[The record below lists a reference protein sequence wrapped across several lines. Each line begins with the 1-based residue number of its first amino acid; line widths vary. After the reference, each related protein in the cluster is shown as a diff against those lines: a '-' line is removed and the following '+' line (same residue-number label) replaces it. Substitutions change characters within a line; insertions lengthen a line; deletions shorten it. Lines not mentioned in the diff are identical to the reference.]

1 MVLLYSLYLVGILQ
15 KVDPLLRTDKKI
27 VTNSGHFSGQSEI
40 EVFGVL
46 KSSKKGLAQEEAER
60 RLKIYGKNTIQ
71 HQRHFIWLKRIIS
84 QLKNPIISILL
95 VSSIVLYLIGHAIDA
110 HIILAVLIINLAISF
125 VQEGKVSRAFELLRS
140 VNQLYALVRRDGKQ
154 IQVPADNLVPGDVV
168 SFKAGSKIPADIR
181 ILSENN
187 LQVNES
193 ILTGEWA
200 PVNKQVI
207 TLANQKTLAE
217 QVNMAWKGTTVITG
231 SATGVV
237 VSTGEQTA
245 VGGIA
250 KELYEEEARTPLQ
263 TQIEKLAQWI
273 MIMVLV
279 AVLGIIGIGLIQG
292 VPLVDIMITAI
303 AVSIAGIP
311 SGLPAAITV
320 VLVLGMQS
328 VLKSKG
334 LVRNMLAAE
343 TLGATTWILMDKTGT
358 LTNGNMMLAEI
369 IFTDIREEVSD
380 ETISPIGRSIVHNA
394 FLTTDG
400 RRLTRDSGSDDKEDE
415 TVLRGS
421 AIEQSLVRACE
432 EVCSE
437 TPVRDK
443 RIAYLPFDSVRKYS
457 CAITQEQSGEKFYY
471 IVGAPEIVI
480 DKSEQVYKGGRAAL
494 LTDKD
499 RKHLHAM
506 LAEEAGKGRRVIAI
520 GSKKMEVKGA
530 KDEQEFYQNIA
541 EKEDHEVTFLALL
554 SLEDTVRADIPAA
567 IRRIRDSH
575 VTLTMVTGDNQYT
588 ALHIAEKSGIIAK
601 GDAKDTLTGN
611 DIQDM
616 SDEELFTK
624 AKTVR
629 VFARMA
635 PDQKSRLLRVLLDR
649 KEVVAMT
656 GDGVNDAP
664 SLHRASIG
672 IAVAS
677 GTDVAKEASDLIL
690 LKNSF
695 STITASIIEGKKIIR
710 NLKKI
715 LIYLLSTSFSEAIL
729 VAGGLLATAALPI
742 TPIQILWANIIE
754 EAFMAFAFAF
764 EKESE
769 DIAKCDP
776 RNERTRNIISS
787 NVRKAIIILAI
798 MTGLFLLGVYTYLTR
813 FTDLSHEQIQTVMF
827 LTVSV
832 DSIFMALSLKQLNKS
847 IFKTNL
853 FSNKWLV
860 GAIGLSIVLIV
871 IAFLTPSL
879 ARILSLTAVPL
890 WIFSVVP
897 ISALFHISVIEIIKA
912 TLFKKDFISPKQ
924 QVMRSGTW

>member
-1 MVLLYSLYLVGILQ
+1 MY
-15 KVDPLLRTDKKI
+15 TDKKI
-27 VTNSGHFSGQSEI
+27 VSNSGHFSEQSEA
-40 EVFGVL
+40 EVFGIL
-46 KSSKKGLAQEEAER
+46 KSSKKGLTQEDAER
-60 RLKIYGKNTIQ
+60 RLKAYGKNMIQ
-71 HQRHFIWLKRIIS
+71 RKKHFVWLMRVVS
-84 QLKNPIISILL
+84 QLKNPIVSILL
-95 VSSIVLYLIGHAIDA
+95 VSSVVLYLIGHAVDA
-110 HIILAVLIINLAISF
+110 HIILAVLIINLVISF

-140 VNQLYALVRRDGKQ
+140 VNPLYALVRRNGKQ

-168 SFKAGSKIPADIR
+168 SFRAGSKIPADIR
-181 ILSENN
+181 ILNENN
-187 LQVNES
+187 LQINES

-207 TLANQKTLAE
+207 TLVSQKTLAE

-237 VSTGEQTA
+237 VGTGVQTA

-263 TQIEKLAQWI
+263 MQIEKLAQWI
-273 MIMVLV
+273 MIMVLI
-279 AVLGIIGIGLIQG
+279 AVLIIIGIGLIQG
-292 VPLVDIMITAI
+292 ISLADIMITAI
-303 AVSIAGIP
+303 AIAIAGIP

-358 LTNGNMMLAEI
+358 LTNGNMALAEI
-369 IFTDIREEVSD
+369 IFADMREEVSD
-380 ETISPIGRSIVHNA
+380 ETISPIGRSVVHNA

-400 RRLTRDSGSDDKEDE
+400 RRLNRNSDNEEEDK

-443 RIAYLPFDSVRKYS
+443 RIAYLPFDSMKKYS
-457 CAITQEQSGEKFYY
+457 CAIMQEQSGEKFYY
-471 IVGAPEIVI
+471 IVGAPEVVI
-480 DKSEQVYKGGRAAL
+480 EKSEQVYKGGRVVQ

-499 RKHLHAM
+499 REHLHVM
-506 LAEEAGKGRRVIAI
+506 LTEEAGKGRRVIAI
-520 GSKKMEVKGA
+520 GSKKMEMNADGVE
-530 KDEQEFYQNIA
+530 DEQEYYQNIA
-541 EKEDHEVTFLALL
+541 EEENHEVTFLALL
-554 SLEDTVRADIPAA
+554 SLEDTVRVDVPSA

-575 VTLTMVTGDNQYT
+575 VALTMVTGDNQYT
-588 ALHIAEKSGIIAK
+588 ALHIAEKSGIIT
-601 GDAKDTLTGN
+601 GDDAKDTLTGS
-611 DIQDM
+611 DIQNL
-616 SDEELFTK
+616 SDEELFSR

-715 LIYLLSTSFSEAIL
+715 LLYLLSTSFSEAIL
-729 VAGGLLATAALPI
+729 VAGGLLATAVLPV
-742 TPIQILWANIIE
+742 TPVQILWANIIE
-754 EAFMAFAFAF
+754 EGFMAFAFAF

-769 DIAKCDP
+769 DIARCDP
-776 RNERTRNIISS
+776 RNERTRNIISN
-787 NVRKAIIILAI
+787 NVRKAIIVLAI

-813 FTDLSHEQIQTVMF
+813 FTGLSHGQIQTVMF
-827 LTVSV
+827 LTISV
-832 DSIFMALSLKQLNKS
+832 DSIFMALSLKRLNKS

-853 FSNKWLV
+853 FNNKWLV
-860 GAIGLSIVLIV
+860 GAVGLSIVLTV
-871 IAFLTPSL
+871 IAFLTPPL
-879 ARILSLTAVPL
+879 AKVLSLTAVPL
-890 WIFSVVP
+890 WVFSIVP
-897 ISALFHISVIEIIKA
+897 ISAFFHISVIEIIKA
-912 TLFKKDFISPKQ
+912 TLFKEDFISPKQ
-924 QVMRSGTW
+924 QVMRSGSW